1 MPFDTVISLLKSKET
16 EGKRKVVSI
25 TMVFIRL
32 LIILE
37 TWNNV
42 NIQKYINS
50 STIVYLLVFSIQS
63 LKNQVQKY
71 FTFENALNVI
81 LAEKHTHTPSNN
93 IM

>member
-1 MPFDTVISLLKSKET
+1 
-16 EGKRKVVSI
+16 
-25 TMVFIRL
+25 MVFTRL

-50 STIVYLLVFSIQS
+50 SKIVYSLVFIIQS

-71 FTFENALNVI
+71 FTFENALNII
-81 LAEKHTHTPSNN
+81 LAENYTHTPSNN